1 MSSEKQ
7 WNYITD
13 SNENWLLLDEMLSNY
28 SNNKYITQEEINN
41 LKTQYE
47 KEKMFLGEEI
57 SIEVNTMLLK
67 LQSDLDKVQLE
78 WNITQK

>member
-7 WNYITD
+7 GNYITD
-13 SNENWLLLDEMLSNY
+13 SNENGLLLDEMLSNY

-78 WNITQK
+78 GNITQK